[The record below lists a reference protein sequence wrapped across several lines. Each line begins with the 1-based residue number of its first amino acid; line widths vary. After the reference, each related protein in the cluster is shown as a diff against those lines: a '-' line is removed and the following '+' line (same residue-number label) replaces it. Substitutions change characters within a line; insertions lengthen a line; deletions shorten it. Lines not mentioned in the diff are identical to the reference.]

1 MRCRSSAFALDFFG
15 RNTIKGSIISAM
27 KITHIYHSGFYMELA
42 HCALLFDYYQ
52 GTVPTVPA
60 DKPLYVFASH
70 VHQDH
75 FSFSIFTKEEL
86 RAHPQVFYLLSNDIK
101 RKYNR
106 NFFLK
111 KGVSEEQYEQITF
124 IKADERVCFGNDGR
138 KTGDNEIEES
148 SKRPGEAR
156 EGGIS
161 SGICV
166 RTLRSTD
173 AGAAFIVDVEGR
185 HIYHAGDLN
194 WWSWEGET
202 KEDERRMEQDYKR
215 EIAKLSGQVF
225 DIACLPLDSRQGER
239 FALGFDWFLRH
250 VETEHA
256 YPMHYWDDEAVVLKL
271 LSLPCSEPY
280 RDKVVTE
287 QELML

>member
-1 MRCRSSAFALDFFG
+1 
-15 RNTIKGSIISAM
+15 M
-27 KITHIYHSGFYMELA
+27 KIVHIYHSGFYMELA
-42 HCALLFDYYQ
+42 NCALLFDYYQ
-52 GTVPTVPA
+52 GTLPTVPA

-75 FSFSIFTKEEL
+75 FSFSIFTKKEI

-124 IKADERVCFGNDGR
+124 IKADE
-138 KTGDNEIEES
+138 
-148 SKRPGEAR
+148 AW
-156 EGGIS
+156 EGGDS
-161 SGICV
+161 FGICV

-173 AGAAFIVDVEGR
+173 AGVGFIVDAEGR

-250 VETEHA
+250 VETRYA
-256 YPMHYWDDEAVVLKL
+256 YPMHYWDDKAVVSKL

-280 RDKVVTE
+280 RDKIVTG

>member
-1 MRCRSSAFALDFFG
+1 
-15 RNTIKGSIISAM
+15 M
-27 KITHIYHSGFYMELA
+27 KIVHIYHSGFYMELA

-52 GTVPTVPA
+52 GTLPTVPA

-75 FSFSIFTKEEL
+75 FSFSVFTQKEL

-124 IKADERVCFGNDGR
+124 IKADEAW
-138 KTGDNEIEES
+138 
-148 SKRPGEAR
+148 EA
-156 EGGIS
+156 GIT

-173 AGAAFIVDVEGR
+173 AGVGFIVDAEGR

-239 FALGFDWFLRH
+239 FALGFDWFMRH

-256 YPMHYWDDEAVVLKL
+256 YPMHYWDENKVVSKL

-280 RDKVVTE
+280 RDKVVIE

>member
-1 MRCRSSAFALDFFG
+1 
-15 RNTIKGSIISAM
+15 M
-27 KITHIYHSGFYMELA
+27 KVIHVYHSGFYMELA

-52 GTVPTVPA
+52 GELPPVPA

-86 RAHPQVFYLLSNDIK
+86 RVHPQVAYVLSNDIK

-106 NFFLK
+106 NFFLRQ
-111 KGVSEEQYEQITF
+111 GVTGTQYDRITF
-124 IKADERVCFGNDGR
+124 IKADETVCKDCDGGSIR
-138 KTGDNEIEES
+138 IQ
-148 SKRPGEAR
+148 
-156 EGGIS
+156 
-161 SGICV
+161 
-166 RTLRSTD
+166 TLKSTD
-173 AGAAFIVDVEGR
+173 TGVAFIVDVEGR

-202 KEDERRMEQDYKR
+202 KEDEHRMEQDYKR

-256 YPMHYWDDEAVVLKL
+256 YPMHYWDENKVVSKL
-271 LSLPCSEPY
+271 LSLPCSKPY

>member
-1 MRCRSSAFALDFFG
+1 
-15 RNTIKGSIISAM
+15 M
-27 KITHIYHSGFYMELA
+27 KVIHIYHSGFYMELA
-42 HCALLFDYYQ
+42 QCALLFDYYQ
-52 GTVPTVPA
+52 GTLPSVPA

-75 FSFSIFTKEEL
+75 FSFSIFPKKEL
-86 RAHPQVFYLLSNDIK
+86 RAHPQVTYVLSNDIK

-106 NFFLK
+106 NFFLRQ
-111 KGVSEEQYEQITF
+111 GVTESQYDRITF
-124 IKADERVCFGNDGR
+124 IKADETVCMDCDGGSIR
-138 KTGDNEIEES
+138 IQ
-148 SKRPGEAR
+148 
-156 EGGIS
+156 
-161 SGICV
+161 
-166 RTLRSTD
+166 TLKSTD
-173 AGAAFIVDVEGR
+173 TGAAFTVDVEGR

-194 WWSWEGET
+194 WWSWEDET

-250 VETEHA
+250 VETGHA
-256 YPMHYWDDEAVVLKL
+256 YPMHYWDDEAVVSKL

-287 QELML
+287 RELML

>member
-1 MRCRSSAFALDFFG
+1 
-15 RNTIKGSIISAM
+15 M
-27 KITHIYHSGFYMELA
+27 KVIHVYHSGFYMELA
-42 HCALLFDYYQ
+42 QCALLFDYYQ
-52 GTVPTVPA
+52 GTLPSVPT

-86 RAHPQVFYLLSNDIK
+86 RAHPQVTYVLSNDIK

-124 IKADERVCFGNDGR
+124 IKADEV
-138 KTGDNEIEES
+138 
-148 SKRPGEAR
+148 R
-156 EGGIS
+156 EGGIL

-173 AGAAFIVDVEGR
+173 AGVAFIVDVEGR

-239 FALGFDWFLRH
+239 SALGFDWFMRH
-250 VETEHA
+250 VETKHA
-256 YPMHYWDDEAVVLKL
+256 YPMHYWDENKVVSKL

-280 RDKVVTE
+280 RDKIVKKDEIV
-287 QELML
+287 L